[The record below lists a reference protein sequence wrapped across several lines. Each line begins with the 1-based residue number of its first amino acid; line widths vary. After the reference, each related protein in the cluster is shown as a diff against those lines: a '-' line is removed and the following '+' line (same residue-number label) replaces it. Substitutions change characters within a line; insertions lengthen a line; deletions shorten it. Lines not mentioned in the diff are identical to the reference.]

1 MSDPELSGRNAFK
14 SFRAIH
20 GLRAGNTE
28 VSERCGHKR
37 VSSGER
43 YGYYLFLLRAG
54 K

>member
-1 MSDPELSGRNAFK
+1 MGDPELSGRNAFK
-14 SFRAIH
+14 PFRAIH

-28 VSERCGHKR
+28 VSEGCGRKH

-43 YGYYLFLLRAG
+43 YGYYLFLPRAG